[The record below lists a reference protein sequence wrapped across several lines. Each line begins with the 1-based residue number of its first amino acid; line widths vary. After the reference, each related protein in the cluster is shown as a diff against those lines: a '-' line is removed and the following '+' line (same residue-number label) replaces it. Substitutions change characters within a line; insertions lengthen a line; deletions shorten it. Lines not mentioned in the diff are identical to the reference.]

1 MILVSYSTF
10 SKLMYS
16 NPGHWD
22 FITMRAYLW
31 ELKLFAIGFAWLMQS
46 QLSFPSAFPCPFV
59 ASTCPENSFCGPGS
73 VSTVVLC
80 KKLVAAEF
88 SGAVSAV
95 PTPYFSVKFFCELNE
110 HVVKPFLFVSE
121 LAVKF
126 YNCLGFQSSSC
137 SLEPP
142 RTQWRLCCSSWSCQ
156 CPAAPPRRPRPRT
169 ESPPSSHQV
178 QWMLC

>member
-1 MILVSYSTF
+1 MVSHGSCSPSWAFHLLFLVHLLLQHVQKIL
-10 SKLMYS
+10 
-16 NPGHWD
+16 
-22 FITMRAYLW
+22 
-31 ELKLFAIGFAWLMQS
+31 
-46 QLSFPSAFPCPFV
+46 
-59 ASTCPENSFCGPGS
+59 FCGPGS

-95 PTPYFSVKFFCELNE
+95 TTPYFSVKFFCELNE
-110 HVVKPFLFVSE
+110 HVCETSSFLSE

-156 CPAAPPRRPRPRT
+156 WPAAPPRRPRPRT
-169 ESPPSSHQV
+169 ESPPSSQGSV
-178 QWMLC
+178 NAWPLAIPLV